1 MNLAQ
6 KQNQADCI
14 ADKSMSM
21 SSVHTERVQTE
32 NTDSPMNRNAA
43 KSDANELP
51 ENQEWADL

>member
-32 NTDSPMNRNAA
+32 
-43 KSDANELP
+43 KDANELP
-51 ENQEWADL
+51 EDQEWAD